1 MANEHNL
8 IPVTKRSKE
17 EQRAISS
24 KGGKASAVARR
35 KRADPKR
42 ALDIILTAEV
52 SNPNTRA
59 MLEEM
64 GLPTDNQTLLA
75 LSMFQ
80 QAVFKSNVRAAELI
94 VKVVA
99 EKDELDRQEQ
109 RERIKLLRHKNR
121 EAQAIDAE
129 VKTNFVIVD
138 EWLVD
143 APQIDTLGLPP
154 VE

>member
-8 IPVTKRSKE
+8 IPVTKRTKE

-24 KGGKASAVARR
+24 KGGKASAAARR
-35 KRADPKR
+35 KRADLKR

-75 LSMFQ
+75 LSLFQ
-80 QAVFKSNVRAAELI
+80 KAVRGNVRASELI

-121 EAQAIDAE
+121 EAQAIDATE
-129 VKTNFVIVD
+129 AEKLVFVD
-138 EWLVD
+138 EWAGEMPEL
-143 APQIDTLGLPP
+143 DTLGLPP
-154 VE
+154 IE

>member
-1 MANEHNL
+1 
-8 IPVTKRSKE
+8 
-17 EQRAISS
+17 
-24 KGGKASAVARR
+24 
-35 KRADPKR
+35 
-42 ALDIILTAEV
+42 
-52 SNPNTRA
+52 
-59 MLEEM
+59 M
-64 GLPTDNQTLLA
+64 GLPTDNQTLMA

-80 QAVFKSNVRAAELI
+80 QAVKGNMKAAELI

-99 EKDELDRQEQ
+99 EKDELDKQEQ

-143 APQIDTLGLPP
+143 APQIDDLPLMP
-154 VE
+154 TE

>member
-8 IPVTKRSKE
+8 IPVTKRTKE

-35 KRADPKR
+35 KRADLKR

-64 GLPTDNQTLLA
+64 GVPTDNQTLLA

-80 QAVFKSNVRAAELI
+80 QAVKGNMRAAELI

-99 EKDELDRQEQ
+99 EKDELDKQEQ

-129 VKTNFVIVD
+129 VKANFIIVD

-143 APQIDTLGLPP
+143 APQIDDLPLLPP
-154 VE
+154 E

>member
-8 IPVTKRSKE
+8 IPVTKRTKE

-24 KGGKASAVARR
+24 KGGKASAEARR
-35 KRADPKR
+35 KRADLRR

-52 SNPNTRA
+52 SNPNARA
-59 MLEEM
+59 MLAEM

-75 LSMFQ
+75 LSLFQ
-80 QAVFKSNVRAAELI
+80 KAVRGNVRASELI

-121 EAQAIDAE
+121 EAQAIDAK

-138 EWLVD
+138 EWAGEMPEL
-143 APQIDTLGLPP
+143 DTLGLPP
-154 VE
+154 IG

>member
-1 MANEHNL
+1 MANERNL
-8 IPVTKRSKE
+8 IPVTKRTKE

-35 KRADPKR
+35 KRADLKR

-64 GLPTDNQTLLA
+64 GVPTDNQTLLA

-80 QAVFKSNVRAAELI
+80 QAVQGNVKAVELI
-94 VKVVA
+94 VKVIA

-121 EAQAIDAE
+121 EAQAIDATE
-129 VKTNFVIVD
+129 TKTFIIVD
-138 EWLVD
+138 EWQAD
-143 APQIDTLGLPP
+143 APQIDDLPLLPP
-154 VE
+154 E

>member
-8 IPVTKRSKE
+8 IPVTKRTKE

-24 KGGKASAVARR
+24 KGGKASAEARR
-35 KRADPKR
+35 KRADLRR

-52 SNPNTRA
+52 SNPNARA
-59 MLEEM
+59 MLAEM

-75 LSMFQ
+75 LSLFQ
-80 QAVFKSNVRAAELI
+80 KAVRGNVRASELI

-121 EAQAIDAE
+121 EAQAIDATE
-129 VKTNFVIVD
+129 TKTFIIVD
-138 EWLVD
+138 EWQAD
-143 APQIDTLGLPP
+143 APQIDDLPLLPP
-154 VE
+154 E

>member
-8 IPVTKRSKE
+8 IPVTKRTKE

-35 KRADPKR
+35 KRADLKR

-64 GLPTDNQTLLA
+64 GLPTDNQTLMA

-80 QAVFKSNVRAAELI
+80 QAVKGNMKAAELI

-99 EKDELDRQEQ
+99 EKDELDKQEQ

-121 EAQAIDAE
+121 EAQAIDATE
-129 VKTNFVIVD
+129 TKTFIIVD
-138 EWLVD
+138 EWQAD
-143 APQIDTLGLPP
+143 APQIDDLPLLPP
-154 VE
+154 E

>member
-35 KRADPKR
+35 KRADLKR
-42 ALDIILTAEV
+42 ALGIILTAEV

-64 GLPTDNQTLLA
+64 GVPTDNQTLLA

-80 QAVFKSNVRAAELI
+80 QAVQGNVKAVELI
-94 VKVVA
+94 VKVIA

-121 EAQAIDAE
+121 EAQAIDAK
-129 VKTNFVIVD
+129 VKTSFVIVD
-138 EWLVD
+138 EWAGEMPEL
-143 APQIDTLGLPP
+143 DTLGLPP
-154 VE
+154 IE

>member
-35 KRADPKR
+35 KRADLKR

-64 GLPTDNQTLLA
+64 GVPTDNQTLLA

-80 QAVFKSNVRAAELI
+80 QAVQGNVKAVELI
-94 VKVVA
+94 VKVIA

-121 EAQAIDAE
+121 EAQAIDAK

-138 EWLVD
+138 EWAGEMPEL
-143 APQIDTLGLPP
+143 DTLGLPP
-154 VE
+154 IE